1 MTEADI
7 QYGYGGGDENLP
19 IQQIM
24 SLKSQVAVINEYPKG
39 SKVSY
44 DGTHTLTRDSKL
56 ANIPVGYYD
65 GYAKSLSNQGKVLI
79 RGHKVPVV
87 GRVTKNTFMVDVT
100 DYPDIKA
107 GDEVVLFGKQCGN
120 EITQAEFEKGTGT
133 ILSETLGYWGSAN
146 PIFIKNYKMKE
157 VCK

>member
-1 MTEADI
+1 
-7 QYGYGGGDENLP
+7 
-19 IQQIM
+19 
-24 SLKSQVAVINEYPKG
+24 
-39 SKVSY
+39 
-44 DGTHTLTRDSKL
+44 
-56 ANIPVGYYD
+56 
-65 GYAKSLSNQGKVLI
+65 
-79 RGHKVPVV
+79 
-87 GRVTKNTFMVDVT
+87 MVDVT